1 MTNLKP
7 VPVYTLYPDELENL
21 GYDISKMTQ
30 DEFAFIAHRL
40 ERTLDDGP
48 ILEML
53 DDIARICGVPEA

>member
-21 GYDISKMTQ
+21 GYDISQMSQ
-30 DEFAFIAHRL
+30 DQFTLLAQRL
-40 ERTLDDGP
+40 ERALDDGP

-53 DDIARICGVPEA
+53 EEVADIWDVPVA